1 VFRLGTRPAVEA
13 RERAQESPRYAFN
26 PLRRDAAST
35 ISRAAFP
42 EPIMFDVPSFLTAFD
57 DLCRGVGTAIA
68 NSELQ
73 IYAALALGL
82 TLAFLTF
89 PPRSDPDRL

>member
-1 VFRLGTRPAVEA
+1 MRSIRFGAT
-13 RERAQESPRYAFN
+13 PR
-26 PLRRDAAST
+26 RRFPEP
-35 ISRAAFP
+35 AFP

>member
-1 VFRLGTRPAVEA
+1 
-13 RERAQESPRYAFN
+13 
-26 PLRRDAAST
+26 
-35 ISRAAFP
+35 
-42 EPIMFDVPSFLTAFD
+42 MFDVLSFLTAFD

-82 TLAFLTF
+82 TVAFLTF
-89 PPRSDPDRL
+89 PPRSDPDHP

>member
-1 VFRLGTRPAVEA
+1 
-13 RERAQESPRYAFN
+13 
-26 PLRRDAAST
+26 
-35 ISRAAFP
+35 
-42 EPIMFDVPSFLTAFD
+42 MFDVLSFLTAFD

-82 TLAFLTF
+82 TVAFLTF
-89 PPRSDPDRL
+89 PPRSDPDHL